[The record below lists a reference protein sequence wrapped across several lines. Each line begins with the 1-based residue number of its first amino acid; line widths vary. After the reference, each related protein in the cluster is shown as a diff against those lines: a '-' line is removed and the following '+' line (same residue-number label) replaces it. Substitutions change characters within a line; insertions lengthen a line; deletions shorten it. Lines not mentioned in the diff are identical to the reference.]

1 MSIRDALLAIF
12 VVAIWGFNFVVIKV
26 GVADVPPLL
35 LTGLRFLAAAL
46 PLVFFIKRPKVHWGF
61 VVAYGMFLGV
71 IKFGMLFTAIKLG
84 ASASLA
90 SIITQMQAFFT
101 IGFAFLLLR
110 ETPKIWQIIGA
121 IIAFFGMAIMGFE
134 QAAEARFVPFLMLIA
149 VGAIWGVSNI
159 IIKKAGE
166 VDMFSFIVWA
176 SLVPP
181 LPLFALS
188 WLVEDQVA
196 IIGALSNPTAIS
208 IGAVFY
214 LAYAATIIGFAIWNQ
229 LLKKYPTSLVAPF
242 SLLVPLFGILSGVL
256 LLGESMSLM
265 AMIGGAVIFLGL
277 LFNVFGSKLAVL
289 LKLKLAP
296 RHQ

>member
-1 MSIRDALLAIF
+1 MSIRDILLAIL

-46 PLVFFIKRPKVHWGF
+46 PLVFFVKRPKTHWGYIA
-61 VVAYGMFLGV
+61 AYGFILGV

-90 SIITQMQAFFT
+90 SIVTQMQAFFT

-121 IIAFFGMAIMGFE
+121 VIAFSGMAIMGFE
-134 QAAEARFVPFLMLIA
+134 QAADAQFVPFLLLIA
-149 VGAIWGVSNI
+149 VGASWGVANI
-159 IIKKAGE
+159 IIKKAGQI
-166 VDMFSFIVWA
+166 DMFSFIVWA

-181 LPLFALS
+181 LPLFVLS
-188 WLVEDQVA
+188 WLIEDQDA
-196 IIGALSNPTAIS
+196 IVNVLTSPTAIS

-256 LLGESMSLM
+256 ILGETMSTL
-265 AMIGGAVIFLGL
+265 AIIGGGVIFLGL
-277 LFNVFGSKLAVL
+277 LLNVFGERIAIFIRKKRAI
-289 LKLKLAP
+289 
-296 RHQ
+296 